1 MKICKTIRYYV
12 VADGKKYTFGKAT
25 GDMLEARLIL
35 YRARNIYPAET
46 WNIVALKAT

>member
-25 GDMLEARLIL
+25 GDMLAARLTL
-35 YRARNIYPAET
+35 DRARRIYPAEK
-46 WNIVALKAT
+46 WNIVSMFA